1 MGPVLF
7 AGKEGITPFFS
18 ISLLKVLKLFVCA
31 TIETVYL
38 YEESTLVLGLG
49 IY

>member
-1 MGPVLF
+1 MGLVLF
-7 AGKEGITPFFS
+7 SGKESITSSFS
-18 ISLLKVLKLFVCA
+18 ISWLKVLKLFVCEN
-31 TIETVYL
+31 IETVYL